1 MAQLRP
7 FDPSVPR
14 ALRLL
19 LLAALLLGVVT
30 MHTLGHPAGGHGGH
44 GGRGGYGGHGGHGGY
59 GGHAGRGTGSDRV
72 AARQASGH
80 HAMAA
85 EPVRAPA
92 VRLVT
97 GGPGL
102 GADADPGSGPASAA
116 VSRAASAFA
125 DPSAPGGMDPMAVC
139 LAVLAGWT
147 LVLLIA
153 GPLLRS
159 GGDAAAEVRARL
171 LRAVRAQPPPG
182 GGRILLARLSV
193 LRQ

>member
-7 FDPSVPR
+7 FGPSVPR

-19 LLAALLLGVVT
+19 LLAALLIGVVT
-30 MHTLGHPAGGHGGH
+30 MHTLGHPAGGHGE
-44 GGRGGYGGHGGHGGY
+44 RGGHGGY
-59 GGHAGRGTGSDRV
+59 GGHGGREAGDGRV
-72 AARQASGH
+72 AARQALGH
-80 HAMAA
+80 HAMAP

-92 VRLVT
+92 ARLVT

-102 GADADPGSGPASAA
+102 DADPGSGPASAA
-116 VSRAASAFA
+116 ASRAASAFA
-125 DPSAPGGMDPMAVC
+125 DPSAPGGMDPMTVC